1 MEWLT
6 VLRDKFK
13 VLIRREQFDR
23 DLEEEMQFH
32 QELQAEELHENGMSA
47 DEAQNAARRRFGNTT
62 QLREAG
68 WHAWGWAPL
77 ERLFQDLRF
86 TVRSLRRNP
95 GFALSVVLLLAL
107 AIWMNTTVYTV
118 IHAVMLAPL
127 PFDRS
132 EELVRLYETNPRKAE
147 SQWGVAPA
155 SFLDWQGDSH
165 AFSEIAAVSSYPV
178 YISGDGEPEQIS
190 AALVTADFF
199 RVLGVRPVIGRTF
212 LAEEHRPVSEGITA
226 AIISH
231 GMWQRRFGGSPG
243 VIGKT
248 LRVSDSQRTVA
259 VTIVGVMPASFA
271 SASTSLGPSDCWLPL
286 RLSENQLSGS
296 SRYLNVIARRRPGVS
311 LRQAQAEMD
320 ILTPR
325 LQAKRPKAN
334 SGWGVRIVDLR
345 EAVPGSYRASLM
357 VLFGAVVLVLLI
369 ACSNVANLMLS
380 RGAARLREMAT
391 RMALGASRLRLV
403 AQLATESIFLS
414 LAAGALGF
422 LLSLAS
428 VRAVVAFAPPDLPR
442 LSEVGVDPAV
452 LWFCVLVALATGLIC
467 GLLPALRLSGFDLS
481 TTLKEGGT
489 VSSGRARGLLSRS
502 LVVLEVAVSLVL
514 LVGAGLLARSFTAV
528 QTLKFGFQPDHVL
541 AVDLGLD
548 RRKPEAAVRL
558 YRELLPRLQRIP
570 GVEAAAAGPIP
581 PGSTFNSFYYKEGT
595 TERIDCALD
604 APSTQYFDALHI
616 PLLKGRLFTEAEG
629 SDSRVVIVNRTAARL
644 TWPGEDP
651 IGKRITFGDPG
662 RGQWRTVV
670 GVVEDLP
677 NGGLQT
683 GPRPQVCLP
692 PTLVMVLTPDRLVIR
707 TSGKA
712 GVIAPTVRAT
722 IRSLDSQMPI
732 RRVATLEERLASLTA
747 GLRFNTVLMTVFAA
761 LAFVLAASG
770 VYSLMS
776 YTVALRTREMS
787 VRMALGADRADILR
801 LIVRNGAVLV
811 GIGVAVGLAGAL
823 GAVRFLSSL
832 LYQVKPK
839 DPLAF
844 AAATALLVLAALAA
858 CYIPARRA
866 ASVDVVETLR
876 QE

>member
-1 MEWLT
+1 
-6 VLRDKFK
+6 
-13 VLIRREQFDR
+13 
-23 DLEEEMQFH
+23 
-32 QELQAEELHENGMSA
+32 
-47 DEAQNAARRRFGNTT
+47 
-62 QLREAG
+62 
-68 WHAWGWAPL
+68 
-77 ERLFQDLRF
+77 
-86 TVRSLRRNP
+86 
-95 GFALSVVLLLAL
+95 
-107 AIWMNTTVYTV
+107 
-118 IHAVMLAPL
+118 
-127 PFDRS
+127 
-132 EELVRLYETNPRKAE
+132 
-147 SQWGVAPA
+147 
-155 SFLDWQGDSH
+155 
-165 AFSEIAAVSSYPV
+165 
-178 YISGDGEPEQIS
+178 
-190 AALVTADFF
+190 
-199 RVLGVRPVIGRTF
+199 
-212 LAEEHRPVSEGITA
+212 
-226 AIISH
+226 
-231 GMWQRRFGGSPG
+231 
-243 VIGKT
+243 
-248 LRVSDSQRTVA
+248 
-259 VTIVGVMPASFA
+259 
-271 SASTSLGPSDCWLPL
+271 
-286 RLSENQLSGS
+286 
-296 SRYLNVIARRRPGVS
+296 
-311 LRQAQAEMD
+311 
-320 ILTPR
+320 
-325 LQAKRPKAN
+325 
-334 SGWGVRIVDLR
+334 
-345 EAVPGSYRASLM
+345 M

-369 ACSNVANLMLS
+369 ACANVANLMLS

-391 RMALGASRLRLV
+391 RMALGGSRLRLV

-467 GLLPALRLSGFDLS
+467 GLIPAFRLSGFDLS
-481 TTLKEGGT
+481 ATLKEGGT
-489 VSSGRARGLLSRS
+489 VSSGKARGLLSRS
-502 LVVLEVAVSLVL
+502 LVILEVAVSLVL

-548 RRKPEAAVRL
+548 WRKPEATLRF
-558 YRELLPRLQRIP
+558 YQELLPRLQRIP

-581 PGSTFNSFYYKEGT
+581 PGSTFNSRYYKEGT

-604 APSTQYFDALHI
+604 APSTQYFDALRI

-629 SDSRVVIVNRTAARL
+629 SDGRVVIVNRTAARL

-651 IGKRITFGDPG
+651 IGKRITLGYPG
-662 RGQWRTVV
+662 RGPWSTVV

-677 NGGLQT
+677 NDGMKT

-692 PTLVMVLTPDRLVIR
+692 PTMDMPGFITPDRLVIR

-732 RRVATLEERLASLTA
+732 IRMGTVEERLASATA
-747 GLRFNTVLMTVFAA
+747 GLRFNTLLMTIFAA

-776 YTVALRTREMS
+776 YTVTLRTREMS
-787 VRMALGADRADILR
+787 IRMALGADRADILR

-811 GIGVAVGLAGAL
+811 GIGVALGLAGAL
-823 GAVRFLSSL
+823 GAVRLLSSL
-832 LYQVKPK
+832 LYQVAPK

-844 AAATALLVLAALAA
+844 AAATALLALAALAA
-858 CYIPARRA
+858 CYFPARRA